1 VSREQVENM
10 RKGMATIIPIQ
21 LLSLF
26 TWQELELNVCGK
38 NKIDIQLLRENTR
51 YQSGFSDEDEHVQMM
66 WRVLESF
73 SVRLLFNPFAFSLSL
88 CCAEVSSLDSLLE
101 TLVSAVPVRSTN
113 KGSSSCASFGV
124 VVVCP

>member
-1 VSREQVENM
+1 M

-73 SVRLLFNPFAFSLSL
+73 TVRPAGPATFYIYIYLYKFFEGTGQAN
-88 CCAEVSSLDSLLE
+88 
-101 TLVSAVPVRSTN
+101 N
-113 KGSSSCASFGV
+113 
-124 VVVCP
+124 

>member
-1 VSREQVENM
+1 MATRREQVESM

-51 YQSGFSDEDEHVQMM
+51 FQYGFSDEDEHVQML
-66 WRVLESF
+66 WRTLESF
-73 SVRLLFNPFAFSLSL
+73 TVRHSNVPHN
-88 CCAEVSSLDSLLE
+88 CCFCWL
-101 TLVSAVPVRSTN
+101 T
-113 KGSSSCASFGV
+113 C
-124 VVVCP
+124 